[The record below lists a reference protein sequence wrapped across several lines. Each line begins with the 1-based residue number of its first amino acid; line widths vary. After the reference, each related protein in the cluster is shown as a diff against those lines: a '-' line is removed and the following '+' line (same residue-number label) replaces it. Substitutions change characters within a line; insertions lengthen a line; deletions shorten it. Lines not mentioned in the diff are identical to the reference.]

1 MTEHVQVTTTID
13 SEAAANALARSA
25 VEARL
30 AACAQVTGPVA
41 SIYRWQGAV
50 ETAAEWQVVFKTT
63 AEAYPALEARIK
75 TEHGYEVPEVVM
87 VPILAGNGDYLAWIA
102 AETRTP

>member
-1 MTEHVQVTTTID
+1 MTDHVQVATTID
-13 SEAAANALARSA
+13 SEEAANTLARSA

-41 SIYRWQGAV
+41 SIYRWQGGV

-63 AEAYPALEARIK
+63 AEAYPGLEVHIKAR
-75 TEHGYEVPEVVM
+75 HGYDVPEIVM
-87 VPILAGNGDYLAWIA
+87 VPILAGNPDYLAWIA
-102 AETRTP
+102 AETRAP

>member
-25 VEARL
+25 VEARV

-63 AEAYPALEARIK
+63 AEAYPALEVHIK

-87 VPILAGNGDYLAWIA
+87 VPILAGNEDYLAWIA
-102 AETRTP
+102 AETRTH